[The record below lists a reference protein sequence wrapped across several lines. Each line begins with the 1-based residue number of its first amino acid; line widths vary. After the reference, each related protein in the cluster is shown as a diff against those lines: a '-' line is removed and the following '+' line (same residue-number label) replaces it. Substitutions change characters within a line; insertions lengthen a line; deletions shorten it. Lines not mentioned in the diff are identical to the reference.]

1 MSHVGEALK
10 LELFCLFLFLFSVC
24 VCVCVCVCVR
34 ACVCVCLCECGVF
47 GWDFG
52 ELFFLAVW
60 EFELRGSHLLG
71 RCSTTWATPPALFL
85 LGIFKIGPL
94 ELFAVAGF
102 EL

>member
-24 VCVCVCVCVR
+24 VCVCVC

-52 ELFFLAVW
+52 ELFFFW
-60 EFELRGSHLLG
+60 QYGSLNSGAHI
-71 RCSTTWATPPALFL
+71 C
-85 LGIFKIGPL
+85 
-94 ELFAVAGF
+94 
-102 EL
+102 